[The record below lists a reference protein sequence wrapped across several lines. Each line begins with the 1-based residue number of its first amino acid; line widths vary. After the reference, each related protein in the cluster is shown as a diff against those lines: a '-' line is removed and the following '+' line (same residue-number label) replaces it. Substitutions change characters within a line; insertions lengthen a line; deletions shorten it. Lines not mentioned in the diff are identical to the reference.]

1 MSKENDSSNNDN
13 TLTQESE
20 SILEEPKNYF
30 DKRELEEE
38 SLYNFDVETQQ
49 RYQNIE
55 RIYNNIITSDLYENA
70 KETSISER
78 ESLGI
83 KHDDNFVYGEMTFR
97 TLSYIYESVKRTFGE
112 NSIGDG
118 NFYDLGS
125 VRRIKIN
132 FINKI
137 FKNIF

>member
-1 MSKENDSSNNDN
+1 MSKENDSSNNSN
-13 TLTQESE
+13 TFTEESE
-20 SILEEPKNYF
+20 SILEEPKNYY
-30 DKRELEEE
+30 DKREPEEE

-70 KETSISER
+70 KQTSIKER

-112 NSIGDG
+112 NSIKEG

-125 VRRIKIN
+125 VRKFLIEIIIYKIL
-132 FINKI
+132 
-137 FKNIF
+137 